1 VILKV
6 FFVLFLLFL
15 LMGKTL
21 FSAAVNMAAIWV
33 QQSIPYTALLHRLVH
48 MSTVQGSI
56 YTAFPQ
62 CKLNVG
68 LYILHVK
75 EM

>member
-1 VILKV
+1 
-6 FFVLFLLFL
+6 
-15 LMGKTL
+15 M
-21 FSAAVNMAAIWV
+21 FSAAVNMVAIWV
-33 QQSIPYTALLHRLVH
+33 QQSIPYTALFTQACSYVYY
-48 MSTVQGSI
+48 TVQGSI

-62 CKLNVG
+62 CKRNVG